1 MLTPSFSLTAT
12 ERVLPKLALDF
23 TTASLDARV
32 TVTRTTSATN
42 PATYV
47 NSSGL
52 VALATNN
59 QPRFDYNPITLVCK
73 GLLIEEARSNL
84 ILQSEDLSSASWNKV
99 VDGGVTISANAIVAP
114 DGNTTADKM
123 IPTVTS
129 GFHCVTQN
137 VVVTTQSYSFSVFA
151 KAGEYGYL
159 QIFDSLTTDYVNFN
173 LLTGVVGT
181 SSAYTGSIEAF
192 GNGWYRCKA
201 TNAFSASISGM
212 RLGVVT
218 AANASRG
225 QAFSGNGSDG
235 LYLWGAQLEAGTF
248 ATSYIPTTLTS
259 LTRNADVVSM
269 TGTNFSDWYS
279 SSSAAL
285 AAVVIP
291 NIATGTRPIWQLDD
305 TTANE
310 IIALRGNVANPEL
323 YIVDGGTPQA
333 QLDAG
338 TITAGTQYG
347 LCAAFAA
354 NSCAV
359 SQNGATPV
367 TTATATMPTV
377 TQARIGS
384 DGSNFLNG
392 AVRTLR
398 YWPQRILNAETQA
411 FSK

>member
-1 MLTPSFSLTAT
+1 MITPGYNVTAT
-12 ERVLPKLALDF
+12 ERVLPRMALDF
-23 TTASLDARV
+23 TTASLDSRV
-32 TVTRTTSATN
+32 TITRALNTATR
-42 PATYV
+42 V
-47 NSSGL
+47 NSSGYIEIVNANL
-52 VALATNN
+52 
-59 QPRFDYNPITLVCK
+59 PRFDFSPTSIGTCN
-73 GLLIEEARSNL
+73 GLLIEESRANICTYSQDFFNPPWATVN
-84 ILQSEDLSSASWNKV
+84 ASLTAAS
-99 VDGGVTISANAIVAP
+99 GISP
-114 DGNTTADKM
+114 DGTNNATNLTFSA
-123 IPTVTS
+123 TS
-129 GFHCVTQN
+129 GFMARATAIPISGSTTYTHSIYMRATSGTFKTKISRTNGATWVTAT
-137 VVVTTQSYSFSVFA
+137 VSPELT
-151 KAGEYGYL
+151 
-159 QIFDSLTTDYVNFN
+159 LTTTWQRFDITYTSGVADTVSDFIVGAESKTPYTMPA
-173 LLTGVVGT
+173 TGT
-181 SSAYTGSIEAF
+181 IQIY
-192 GNGWYRCKA
+192 
-201 TNAFSASISGM
+201 
-212 RLGVVT
+212 
-218 AANASRG
+218 
-225 QAFSGNGSDG
+225 
-235 LYLWGAQLEAGTF
+235 GAQVEAGAF
-248 ATSYIPTTLTS
+248 PTSYIPTVFTS
-259 LTRNADVVSM
+259 LTRNADAVSM

>member
-1 MLTPSFSLTAT
+1 MITPGYNVTAT
-12 ERVLPKLALDF
+12 ERVLPRMALDF
-23 TTASLDARV
+23 TTASLDSRV
-32 TVTRTTSATN
+32 TITRALNTATR
-42 PATYV
+42 V
-47 NSSGL
+47 NSSGYIEIVNANL
-52 VALATNN
+52 
-59 QPRFDYNPITLVCK
+59 PRFDFSPTSIGTCN
-73 GLLIEEARSNL
+73 GLLIEESRANICTYSQDFFNPPWATVN
-84 ILQSEDLSSASWNKV
+84 ASLTAAS
-99 VDGGVTISANAIVAP
+99 GISP
-114 DGNTTADKM
+114 DGTNNATNLTFSA
-123 IPTVTS
+123 TS
-129 GFHCVTQN
+129 GFMARATAIPISGSTTYTHSIYMRATSGTFKTKISRTNGATWVTAT
-137 VVVTTQSYSFSVFA
+137 VSPELT
-151 KAGEYGYL
+151 
-159 QIFDSLTTDYVNFN
+159 LTTTWQRFDITYTSGVADTVSDFIVGAESKTPYTMPA
-173 LLTGVVGT
+173 TGT
-181 SSAYTGSIEAF
+181 IQIY
-192 GNGWYRCKA
+192 
-201 TNAFSASISGM
+201 
-212 RLGVVT
+212 
-218 AANASRG
+218 
-225 QAFSGNGSDG
+225 
-235 LYLWGAQLEAGTF
+235 GAQVEAGAF
-248 ATSYIPTTLTS
+248 PTSYIPTVFTS
-259 LTRNADVVSM
+259 LTRNADAVSM

-384 DGSNFLNG
+384 DGTRQNITAL
-392 AVRTLR
+392 
-398 YWPQRILNAETQA
+398 
-411 FSK
+411 

>member
-1 MLTPSFSLTAT
+1 M
-12 ERVLPKLALDF
+12 ALDF
-23 TTASLDARV
+23 TTASLDSRV
-32 TVTRTTSATN
+32 TITRALNTATR
-42 PATYV
+42 V
-47 NSSGL
+47 NSSGYIEIVNANL
-52 VALATNN
+52 
-59 QPRFDYNPITLVCK
+59 PRFDFSPTSIGTCN
-73 GLLIEEARSNL
+73 GLLIEESRANICTYSQDFFNPPWATVN
-84 ILQSEDLSSASWNKV
+84 ASLTAAS
-99 VDGGVTISANAIVAP
+99 GISP
-114 DGNTTADKM
+114 DGTNNATNLTFSA
-123 IPTVTS
+123 TS
-129 GFHCVTQN
+129 GFMARATAIPISGSTTYTHSIYMRATSGTFKTKISRTNGATWVTAT
-137 VVVTTQSYSFSVFA
+137 VSPELT
-151 KAGEYGYL
+151 
-159 QIFDSLTTDYVNFN
+159 LTTTWQRFDITYTSGVADTVSDFIVGAESKTPYTMPA
-173 LLTGVVGT
+173 TGT
-181 SSAYTGSIEAF
+181 IQIY
-192 GNGWYRCKA
+192 
-201 TNAFSASISGM
+201 
-212 RLGVVT
+212 
-218 AANASRG
+218 
-225 QAFSGNGSDG
+225 
-235 LYLWGAQLEAGTF
+235 GAQVEAGAF
-248 ATSYIPTTLTS
+248 PTSYIPTVFTS
-259 LTRNADVVSM
+259 LTRNADAVSM

>member
-1 MLTPSFSLTAT
+1 MLTPAYSPTAT
-12 ERVLPKLALDF
+12 ERVLPRLALDF
-23 TTASLDARV
+23 ITASLDPRV
-32 TVTRTTSATN
+32 TVARALNTATR
-42 PATYV
+42 V
-47 NSSGL
+47 NASGL
-52 VALATNN
+52 VETVNADL
-59 QPRFDYNPITLVCK
+59 PRFDFNPVTLTCR
-73 GLLIEEARSNL
+73 GLLIEETRENL
-84 ILQSEDLSSASWNKV
+84 CAYSAAVGGTGWTLES
-99 VDGGVTISANAIVAP
+99 GVTVSGTTTAP
-114 DGNTTADKM
+114 DGSSANTISCTNASSGVYKQ
-123 IPTVTS
+123 ISSLGAATYTV
-129 GFHCVTQN
+129 
-137 VVVTTQSYSFSVFA
+137 SFYA
-151 KAGEYGYL
+151 KAGTSTSIAVGLVNVGY
-159 QIFDSLTTDYVNFN
+159 FVAVNLTTGAI
-173 LLTGVVGT
+173 LGGI
-181 SSAYTGSIEAF
+181 G
-192 GNGWYRCKA
+192 
-201 TNAFSASISGM
+201 AS
-212 RLGVVT
+212 RTTV
-218 AANASRG
+218 ANAGNNWWRVSVYNVCSAG
-225 QAFSGNGSDG
+225 NFGPLIVSNTANTTFSV
-235 LYLWGAQLEAGTF
+235 WGAQFEIGEF
-248 ATSYIPTTLTS
+248 ATSYIPTTTTS

-359 SQNGATPV
+359 SQNGAAPA